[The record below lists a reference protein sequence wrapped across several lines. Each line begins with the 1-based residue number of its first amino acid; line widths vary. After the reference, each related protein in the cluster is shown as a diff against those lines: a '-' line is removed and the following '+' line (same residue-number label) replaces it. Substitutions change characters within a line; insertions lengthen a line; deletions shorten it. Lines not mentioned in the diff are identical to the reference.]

1 LRSLRDG
8 GNSEYCR
15 SEQCDGG
22 GRLGQGSD
30 FQADFPRGSES
41 FYPMDGILTTKDAF
55 AYWRF
60 IPVFR
65 SRDTDVVWQGKTK
78 GPIHGVANA
87 DPGSHEDLIHR
98 KSVFA
103 QLQGRFRIEQIKTIV
118 RGSRKTQRLAEAA
131 GSRRELVGSGASW
144 NATIERHLVEVGYR
158 FEGAQ

>member
-1 LRSLRDG
+1 MNLLSCEILWQNFQVGWCGIASWHSSAASRRGALRSLRDG

-41 FYPMDGILTTKDAF
+41 FYPMDGILTKKDAF

-98 KSVFA
+98 KSVVA
-103 QLQGRFRIEQIKTIV
+103 QLQG
-118 RGSRKTQRLAEAA
+118 
-131 GSRRELVGSGASW
+131 
-144 NATIERHLVEVGYR
+144 
-158 FEGAQ
+158 